1 MYSINSSIPFV
12 HFFDGFRTS
21 HEMSSIELMS
31 PEDIKSIFP
40 FEKALEHKNRGVN
53 PSHPYAIGV
62 AYGDDVWM
70 QTLQTHTPY
79 YNAVPDKVQEAMD
92 LVAKVS
98 GRQYHLFD
106 YVGAPDAENVMVIM
120 GASAS
125 TAEETVN
132 YLNQQGEK
140 VGVMKVHLWRP
151 FSLKHFTAA
160 LPKTVKKICVLD
172 KVREDNAYGE
182 PLYLDVNCAVNDM
195 DRDIKVIC
203 GEFGI
208 GGKQFTPNLVK
219 AVFDNM
225 KLDKPKNHFTLGV
238 VDDVCNTSLPI
249 PPPVHTLPDTV
260 KQCILYGLGSDGTVG
275 ATQEAIKLIV
285 DNTDLYAQANFGF
298 DAHKSGGLTV
308 TDVRFGPEPIKAEYT
323 VQDADYIGCHL
334 ASYVHKYNMLKN
346 IKQGG
351 TFVLNA
357 PWKTVEE
364 LDANLPSALKHQI
377 AEKQVKLYVIDAT
390 AVAQKVGLRQRINM
404 VMQAV
409 FFKLSN
415 ILPEA
420 QATELIANNIRTR
433 YAKKGQEIVDMNIK
447 AMEQAPKELVQ
458 IDYPASWKDYKMEPL
473 IKHPANAPDAYKNLQ
488 FHVAMI
494 TGDDLPV
501 SAFIPG
507 GRQETDTA
515 KYEKRGFAAVVPT
528 WNKDTC
534 TQCNQCATICPHS
547 VIRPFLLDAEETKK
561 APATFQTLPAVG
573 DELKGLNFRIQASPL
588 DCTGCEVCSNV
599 CPTDSIKMVPL
610 AQVRDVES
618 KNWEYAMTLT
628 NKGNLVDKTTV
639 KGCAFQTPMLEFNG
653 ACAGCG
659 EMTILKIL
667 TQLYGD
673 RVMFADAMGCTMVS
687 LGGTGVSP

>member
-1 MYSINSSIPFV
+1 MYSINSSIHFV

-195 DRDIKVIC
+195 YQKIKVV
-203 GEFGI
+203 GGQFGI
-208 GGKQFTPNLVK
+208 GGKQFTPTMAK
-219 AVFDNM
+219 AAFDNL
-225 KLDKPKNHFTLGV
+225 KADKPKNRFSLGII
-238 VDDVCNTSLPI
+238 DDVCHSNLPLGPAI
-249 PPPVHTLPDTV
+249 HTGGKNL

-275 ATQEAIKLIV
+275 ATHDAVKLIV
-285 DNTDLYAQANFGF
+285 DNTKLNAQAYFGF

-308 TDVRFGPEPIKAEYT
+308 THLRFGTDKITSEYNIE
-323 VQDADYIGCHL
+323 DADYIGCH
-334 ASYVHKYNMLKN
+334 ATTYVNKYDMLKN

-364 LDANLPSALKHQI
+364 LDANLPPAIKHQI

-433 YAKKGQEIVDMNIK
+433 YAKKGQEVVDMNIK

-458 IDYPASWKDYKMEPL
+458 IDYPASWKDCKMEPL
-473 IKHPANAPDAYKNLQ
+473 RTFGPEVPSYFKDLYYATTLLE
-488 FHVAMI
+488 
-494 TGDDLPV
+494 GDDFPV
-501 SAFIPG
+501 SKFRPG
-507 GRQETDTA
+507 GIHETDTA
-515 KYEKRGFAAVVPT
+515 KYEKRGFAVSVPV
-528 WNKDTC
+528 WNKETC
-534 TQCNQCATICPHS
+534 TQCNQCSVMCPHS
-547 VIRPFLLDAEETKK
+547 VVRPFLVDAEEMKK

-573 DELKGLNFRIQASPL
+573 DELKGLNFRIQASPM
-588 DCTGCEVCSNV
+588 DCTCC
-599 CPTDSIKMVPL
+599 
-610 AQVRDVES
+610 
-618 KNWEYAMTLT
+618 
-628 NKGNLVDKTTV
+628 
-639 KGCAFQTPMLEFNG
+639 
-653 ACAGCG
+653 
-659 EMTILKIL
+659 
-667 TQLYGD
+667 
-673 RVMFADAMGCTMVS
+673 
-687 LGGTGVSP
+687 

>member
-182 PLYLDVNCAVNDM
+182 PLCLDVNCAVNDM

-433 YAKKGQEIVDMNIK
+433 YAKKGQEVVDMNIK

-528 WNKDTC
+528 WIKETC
-534 TQCNQCATICPHS
+534 TQCNQCATICPQS

-599 CPTDSIKMVPL
+599 CPTESIKMVPL
-610 AQVRDVES
+610 TQVRDVES

>member
-275 ATQEAIKLIV
+275 ATQEAIK
-285 DNTDLYAQANFGF
+285 
-298 DAHKSGGLTV
+298 
-308 TDVRFGPEPIKAEYT
+308 
-323 VQDADYIGCHL
+323 
-334 ASYVHKYNMLKN
+334 
-346 IKQGG
+346 
-351 TFVLNA
+351 
-357 PWKTVEE
+357 
-364 LDANLPSALKHQI
+364 
-377 AEKQVKLYVIDAT
+377 
-390 AVAQKVGLRQRINM
+390 
-404 VMQAV
+404 
-409 FFKLSN
+409 
-415 ILPEA
+415 
-420 QATELIANNIRTR
+420 
-433 YAKKGQEIVDMNIK
+433 
-447 AMEQAPKELVQ
+447 
-458 IDYPASWKDYKMEPL
+458 
-473 IKHPANAPDAYKNLQ
+473 
-488 FHVAMI
+488 
-494 TGDDLPV
+494 
-501 SAFIPG
+501 
-507 GRQETDTA
+507 
-515 KYEKRGFAAVVPT
+515 
-528 WNKDTC
+528 
-534 TQCNQCATICPHS
+534 
-547 VIRPFLLDAEETKK
+547 
-561 APATFQTLPAVG
+561 
-573 DELKGLNFRIQASPL
+573 
-588 DCTGCEVCSNV
+588 
-599 CPTDSIKMVPL
+599 
-610 AQVRDVES
+610 
-618 KNWEYAMTLT
+618 
-628 NKGNLVDKTTV
+628 
-639 KGCAFQTPMLEFNG
+639 
-653 ACAGCG
+653 
-659 EMTILKIL
+659 
-667 TQLYGD
+667 
-673 RVMFADAMGCTMVS
+673 
-687 LGGTGVSP
+687 